1 MSTRRIVFI
10 TLAALV
16 LAVVAFFAYIM
27 LTTRSH
33 SPAAVAQYQQND
45 MDLQIDYCRP
55 YKKGRVIFGT
65 SADDALL
72 PHGQYWRLG
81 ANEAT
86 KLTLNTPVS
95 FGGQSLA
102 AGSYSLYAFPNEDN
116 WVIGINS
123 EADRW
128 GAFEPD
134 FSKDVGRVKV
144 PVIQTDE
151 SLEQFTISIE
161 SRGQEAALIMHW
173 DKTKVEVPLQAGN

>member
-16 LAVVAFFAYIM
+16 LAVVVFFAYLM
-27 LTTRSH
+27 LTTRKH
-33 SPAAVAQYQQND
+33 SPAAVVEYQQNGFD
-45 MDLQIDYCRP
+45 MQIDYCRP

-65 SADDALL
+65 NEEGALL

-86 KLTLNTPVS
+86 KLTLNTPIS
-95 FGGQSLA
+95 FGGKSLA
-102 AGSYSLYAFPNEDN
+102 TGSYSLYAFPNEDH

-134 FSKDVGRVKV
+134 FSKDLGRVKV
-144 PVIQTDE
+144 AVTPTDE
-151 SLEQFTISIE
+151 SLEQFTITIE
-161 SRGQEAALIMHW
+161 SRDQDAAVVMHW
-173 DKTKVEVPLQAGN
+173 DKTKVEVPVTGEN